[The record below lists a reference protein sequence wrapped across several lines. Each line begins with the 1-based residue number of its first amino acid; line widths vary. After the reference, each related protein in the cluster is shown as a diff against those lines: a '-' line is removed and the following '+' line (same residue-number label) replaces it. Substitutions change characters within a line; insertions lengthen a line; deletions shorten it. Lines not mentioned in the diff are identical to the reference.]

1 STSVTVTGS
10 SAGGNAVTV
19 TMYDSSNMV
28 KSNGQ
33 LLLFPPA
40 MWISLSSLNLVSAG
54 KGSVTSLPMST
65 SNYYLLDTG
74 TSLIY
79 LVQDAYTSFKASF
92 CPSVTALST
101 SSLHIA
107 CQVTS
112 SGYFLVQITGVSSIL
127 SKTQL
132 NSLFPNI
139 SFGITGANGT
149 VNIRPSA
156 YMLLEQY
163 SLGSSNTNS
172 NFLEY
177 LVGIASAGSG
187 SNQGILGNAWMVDL
201 LIQETLSTRQL
212 VITEVNS
219 CNDISYGSSPA
230 TVASPPPTESPSP
243 LPPSPPHSPPPHS
256 PPPHSPPPN
265 SPPPNSP
272 PPNSLPPQSLRPQFP
287 HISTPPHNHNSPHP
301 NHNSQHA
308 SPNKAHPNHNSQHA
322 SPNKA
327 HPNHNSQHASPNK
340 AHPNHNS
347 QHASPNKAHPN
358 HNSQHAS
365 PNKALPNHN
374 SQHAS
379 PEPKTPHH
387 V

>member
-1 STSVTVTGS
+1 MPIVAGESTSMWQQMVSSGAISDTLYLCMGDGGDVASSAAAQAGVIIFGSSTSVAVTGS

-19 TMYDSSNMV
+19 TMYDSSDMV

-127 SKTQL
+127 SKTEL

-139 SFGITGANGT
+139 SFGITGANGP

-156 YMLLEQY
+156 YMILEQY
-163 SLGSSNTNS
+163 RLGSSNTNS

-243 LPPSPPHSPPPHS
+243 LPPSPPHSPPP
-256 PPPHSPPPN
+256 PT
-265 SPPPNSP
+265 
-272 PPNSLPPQSLRPQFP
+272 LL
-287 HISTPPHNHNSPHP
+287 
-301 NHNSQHA
+301 
-308 SPNKAHPNHNSQHA
+308 
-322 SPNKA
+322 
-327 HPNHNSQHASPNK
+327 
-340 AHPNHNS
+340 
-347 QHASPNKAHPN
+347 
-358 HNSQHAS
+358 
-365 PNKALPNHN
+365 LPNFSTSSTHYDHQF
-374 SQHAS
+374 SHYF
-379 PEPKTPHH
+379 
-387 V
+387 